1 VEAGRIE
8 THLETYPLSEV
19 RDFVERTFRPV
30 ALQRGL
36 EFSIEVGETTPPR
49 VTTDRKVL
57 EQILKNL
64 LANAF
69 KFTERGHVGLRVDRA
84 VPELPYR
91 IESLRRA
98 PAVLA
103 FAVSDTG
110 IGIPVEKQERI
121 FEAFQQADSSITR
134 EYGGADADPHTV
146 IVFV

>member
-1 VEAGRIE
+1 
-8 THLETYPLSEV
+8 
-19 RDFVERTFRPV
+19 
-30 ALQRGL
+30 
-36 EFSIEVGETTPPR
+36 
-49 VTTDRKVL
+49 
-57 EQILKNL
+57 
-64 LANAF
+64 
-69 KFTERGHVGLRVDRA
+69 